1 MIKIRVG
8 INGFGRIGKI
18 VLRNILNYKN
28 IEVVAINDLIP
39 LDYLAYQ
46 LKHDSTHGILKKD
59 ISFEEEHLI
68 IEDKKIKVSNEK
80 DPQNIKWDESKV
92 DYVIEA
98 TGLFLTKELAN
109 KHLKPG
115 VKNVILSAPPKDE
128 TPMFVM
134 GVNHHKYEK
143 EMKIVSNASCTTN
156 CLAPLMDVL
165 DNSFGVTN
173 ALMTTIH
180 SATATQNTVDGSS
193 QKQWRSGR
201 SAIQNIIPATTGAA
215 KAVTKILPRLKG
227 KITGMAFRVPTA
239 NVSVIDLSV
248 NLNKNVSYEEVCL
261 EIKKASSSEK
271 YKNIIGYSEE
281 EVVSCDFNS
290 DIRSSIFDKNAGL
303 KIGDNF
309 FKLICWYDNEWAY
322 SNKIV
327 ELIKHLNSV
336 NK

>member
-1 MIKIRVG
+1 MKIRVG

-28 IEVVAINDLIP
+28 IEVVAINDLIAV
-39 LDYLAYQ
+39 DYLAYQ
-46 LKHDSTHGILKKD
+46 LKHDSTHGILKKH
-59 ISFEEEHLI
+59 ISFKKGYLI

-98 TGLFLTKELAN
+98 TGLFLTKELAK

-115 VKNVILSAPPKDE
+115 VKNVVLSAPPKDE

-165 DNSFGVTN
+165 DNRFGVTN

-180 SATATQNTVDGSS
+180 AATATQNTVDGSS

-261 EIKKASSSEK
+261 EIKKASASKK
-271 YKNIIGYSEE
+271 YKDIIGYSEE

-290 DIRSSIFDKNAGL
+290 DIRSSVFDKNAGL

-309 FKLICWYDNEWAY
+309 FKLISWYDNEWAY

-327 ELIKHLNSV
+327 ELIKHIDRV
-336 NK
+336 NE